1 MKPCYSY
8 LFKYNGFSASF
19 RLSSRGTFSNETFSN
34 ILSKRSSVVSF
45 FRLERSFSSSRDLFD
60 FLTRDPILYSFLSLQ
75 MLPIIMGLQDFKSC
89 EWHDTATHKRDGIE
103 QYSIGLF
110 YKPIHLPQ
118 LTSNKY
124 TADKQAQKLKTKK
137 IKIRENY
144 APFWVIS
151 FTTPAATVVPMSRTA
166 KRPSS
171 GNV

>member
-34 ILSKRSSVVSF
+34 ISSKRSSVVSF
-45 FRLERSFSSSRDLFD
+45 CRLERSFSSSRDLFD
-60 FLTRDPILYSFLSLQ
+60 FLTREPILYLFLSFQ
-75 MLPIIMGLQDFKSC
+75 MPSIIMGLQDFKSC
-89 EWHDTATHKRDGIE
+89 EWHDTATHTRDGLE
-103 QYSIGLF
+103 QCSRELF
-110 YKPIHLPQ
+110 YKPIHLIQ
-118 LTSNKY
+118 LTQDKY
-124 TADKQAQKLKTKK
+124 TPKNGFKTKNK
-137 IKIRENY
+137 KNKIRENY